1 MQANSSKSIERT
13 IVKRGGDGS
22 GRTGEKN
29 GGSEKLG
36 GGSWWHKFPMEHSA
50 RRVMF
55 ETENAGINAVALED
69 VGWVEG
75 GRGGN

>member
-1 MQANSSKSIERT
+1 
-13 IVKRGGDGS
+13 
-22 GRTGEKN
+22 
-29 GGSEKLG
+29 
-36 GGSWWHKFPMEHSA
+36 MEHSA

-75 GRGGN
+75 GREGEGN